1 MRTAPTLGAGLLL
14 LLTSF
19 APAGAQEVITLTGV
33 INGGSGGLAVD
44 TAGNIYM
51 ADFGPSLSGG
61 GTELFRV
68 TPAGSVS
75 VFATGFNGA
84 SGNDFDSMGNLFQ
97 SNISASRID
106 KVAPDGT
113 VTAFTSQ
120 NIRGPVGIYIDEG
133 DTLYVCN
140 CSSDTIRKVTPSGV
154 STLFSSGF
162 LFQCP
167 NGITR
172 DDDGNFY
179 VANFGN
185 GRVLKI
191 LPDGTE
197 SIFATVPGNNNGHLT
212 YHDGLLYVA
221 GRGADRIYTI
231 TMDGQVEVFA
241 GTGVQGIV
249 DGPRLQAQFSL
260 PNDVIVDPTGQY
272 LYVNDVVDPTDP
284 TDISPM
290 VLRRI
295 DLSVSVDVAPAPQR
309 PDGALHVAGVRPNPS
324 AGDTSILFTLDRPG
338 HVRVRIVDVSG
349 RDVRTL
355 MDRRLGEGSHDAVWS
370 GRDDAGRP
378 VVAGVYFYRLDSPL
392 GHATGRLSVVR

>member
-1 MRTAPTLGAGLLL
+1 MRTAPSLGAGLLL

-19 APAGAQEVITLTGV
+19 APVGAQEVVTLTGV

-140 CSSDTIRKVTPSGV
+140 CSSNTIRKVTPSGV

-162 LFQCP
+162 LFNCP

-197 SIFATVPGNNNGHLT
+197 SIFATVPGSNNGHLT

-241 GTGVQGIV
+241 GTGVQGIA
-249 DGPRLQAQFSL
+249 DGSRLQAQFSL

-295 DLSVSVDVAPAPQR
+295 DLSVSVDAAPMPQR
-309 PDGALHVAGVRPNPS
+309 PDGALRVEGARPNPS
-324 AGDTSILFTLDRPG
+324 AGDTSISFTLDRPA
-338 HVRVRIVDVSG
+338 HVRVRIVDVTG

-355 MDRRLGEGSHDAVWS
+355 LDRDVTGGTHEVVWS
-370 GRDDAGRP
+370 GRDNAGRA
-378 VVAGVYFYRLDSPL
+378 VGAGVYFYRIDSPL
-392 GHATGRLSVVR
+392 GGGTGRLQIVR

>member
-1 MRTAPTLGAGLLL
+1 
-14 LLTSF
+14 
-19 APAGAQEVITLTGV
+19 
-33 INGGSGGLAVD
+33 
-44 TAGNIYM
+44 M
-51 ADFGPSLSGG
+51 ADFGPDLGGG

-84 SGNDFDSMGNLFQ
+84 SGNDFDSQGNLFQ

-120 NIRGPVGIYIDEG
+120 NIRGPVGVYVDEG

-140 CSSDTIRKVTPSGV
+140 CASNTIRKVTPSGV

-179 VANFGN
+179 VSNFNN

-197 SIFATVPGNNNGHLT
+197 SIFATIPGGNNGHLT
-212 YHDGLLYVA
+212 YHDGLLYVVA
-221 GRGADRIYTI
+221 RSANQIYTV
-231 TMDGQVEVFA
+231 TLDGVVELFA
-241 GTGVQGIV
+241 GSGTQGVV
-249 DGPRLQAQFSL
+249 DGSRLQAQFSQ

-272 LYVNDVVDPTDP
+272 LYVNDVVSPTGFN
-284 TDISPM
+284 DISPM
-290 VLRRI
+290 ILRRI
-295 DLSVSVDVAPAPQR
+295 DLSAIVGVTPTAERS
-309 PDGALHVAGVRPNPS
+309 GSSLHVQGARPNPS
-324 AGDTSILFTLDRPG
+324 RGDTSISFSLDRPA
-338 HVRVRIVDVSG
+338 HVRVRIVDVTG

-355 MDRRLGEGSHDAVWS
+355 LDRELSEGAHDAVWS
-370 GRDDAGRP
+370 GRDNAGRP
-378 VVAGVYFYRLDSPL
+378 VGAGVYFYRLESPL
-392 GHATGRLSVVR
+392 GNATGRLQVVR